1 MSPTAGA
8 GHKHLPCH
16 NNEAL
21 AGGCIPCSS
30 SSLLLQAVWVYGGLL
45 TKVFPN
51 SYTLRATLACTCWAL
66 LGYVA
71 HEMVSVSVRGR
82 QQAAAG
88 L

>member
-1 MSPTAGA
+1 MWNLST
-8 GHKHLPCH
+8 H
-16 NNEAL
+16 N
-21 AGGCIPCSS
+21 CCRP
-30 SSLLLQAVWVYGGLL
+30 LLLLLVSVVMQAVWVYGGLL
-45 TKVFPN
+45 TKTFPN

-82 QQAAAG
+82 QQGLAAAG